1 MPFIEIIAT
10 PQGQAPNEIQ
20 EAWLRLILPLA
31 NGGKTCNRCYKV
43 PMAAAVAI
51 LVAHGQTEAAQ
62 WWTEHNL
69 ENYSFIIFD
78 KSVCRLI
85 ADGEEGA
92 DQA

>member
-1 MPFIEIIAT
+1 MPSIEIIAI
-10 PQGQAPNEIQ
+10 PKGQAPPEIQ

-43 PMAAAVAI
+43 HMTAAVAS

-62 WWTEHNL
+62 WWIEHNL

-78 KSVCRLI
+78 QSVCRLI
-85 ADGEEGA
+85 VDGQEGA